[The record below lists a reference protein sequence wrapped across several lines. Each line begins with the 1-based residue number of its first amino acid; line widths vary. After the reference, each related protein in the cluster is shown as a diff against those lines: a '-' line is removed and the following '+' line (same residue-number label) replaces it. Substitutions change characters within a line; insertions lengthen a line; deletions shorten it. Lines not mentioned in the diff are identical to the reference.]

1 MINQNLL
8 LHNSK
13 ILPLHPFIRNEF
25 LHFEERLK
33 NSFLPEESKHPIILP
48 KDHHVT
54 KPIVEFIRKSN
65 RYCGWDH
72 LVSLTREK
80 YWIVSCKSVC
90 RRLANVCLCSKRQR
104 LKRQQQFMS
113 DFPDAQSAVF
123 DPPFT
128 HSGVDYF
135 SPITI
140 KRGKWTRASTGTAK
154 RYAVIFNAQR
164 IKQCI

>member
-1 MINQNLL
+1 
-8 LHNSK
+8 
-13 ILPLHPFIRNEF
+13 
-25 LHFEERLK
+25 
-33 NSFLPEESKHPIILP
+33 
-48 KDHHVT
+48 
-54 KPIVEFIRKSN
+54 
-65 RYCGWDH
+65 
-72 LVSLTREK
+72 
-80 YWIVSCKSVC
+80 
-90 RRLANVCLCSKRQR
+90 
-104 LKRQQQFMS
+104 MS

-140 KRGKWTRASTGTAK
+140 KRGKWTRASTGTDK